1 MTDGNEP
8 HCPAFSDTMNV
19 ILRTFLLLAVIGLA
33 PFASADWPTYLHDI
47 TRVGHTQD
55 AIKAPLTERWVYEAP
70 SKPQLA
76 WAGEDGK
83 MFEDKLMLNRV
94 HFDDVLHVAIVGDR
108 LYFGSSVDGR
118 VFCKN
123 LLTGAEE
130 WTFFTDAPV
139 RLAPMVVD
147 GRLYIGSDDGHVYC
161 LNAKSGSVIWKL
173 RAGPAD
179 ERILAR
185 GRMISRWPVR
195 TGVLVDDGIAYFGA
209 GVFPHETV
217 YLYAVD
223 AKTGKVLWKNDSI
236 SQQDAGRNDLSPQG
250 YLLATKDTLFVP
262 SGRSMAAS
270 FTRAKG
276 EFLVKPEPGWRGD
289 AGGQIG
295 GTQAFLADD
304 QIYAVGEHHI
314 LALDQEKQK
323 TGFGWFRGRQMTLA
337 GDMGYM
343 ANGTEITAIDR
354 LKHAKGTQDRQQLEM
369 AAYKVSRELRNH
381 PAVAEAKK
389 LQAAES
395 DLRAAEKALAAL
407 AADDAQRGKAQ
418 ADVIDQKAAV
428 ASIAERYEPL
438 RMEYQAKKDKIAS
451 DKDAAAKF
459 SATGVKWT
467 YPTPLDSA
475 LILAGDTLVAGGKGE
490 VICLDAGSG
499 KLLWQ
504 AKVEGDARGLA
515 AANGHLVVSTST
527 GRIYTFSDSNHT
539 TLPLALSGKE
549 TEANSEPFAKDEL
562 SERYAIA
569 AENILK
575 ESGITKGF
583 CLVLGNEQGRLAY
596 ELAKRSELVIF
607 GVDADAKKVAAARA
621 ALAKTNLY
629 GPRVTFDH
637 LDLSVIPYAS
647 YFANL
652 VVSDSVLVTGE
663 VPGAPTDVAR
673 HLKPIGGQFCFGVPE
688 STPDDVKTK
697 AKQSIT
703 DWLAA
708 TKLLEERAK
717 MEIGSHWAR
726 LTRGPLPGAGGWSHQ
741 YGNAANTSSNE
752 DQRIKGGLS
761 VLWYGDPG
769 PGKMVNRHNGA
780 VGPLSVNGR
789 LFIQG
794 DEAVMAYDAYNGQQ
808 LWEVPN
814 PGALRTGVFAGR
826 EPGNMAATD
835 DALFMVN
842 GFECVQF
849 DAATGRT
856 VHKFPLPGAAR
867 GKNLEWGYLAHAEG
881 MLYGTATQRIENA
894 AQEARRGQNM
904 AINTDLIFAYDV
916 KSRDLKWSH
925 QGQHIAHAT
934 IAIGDG
940 RIFFVDS
947 SLTPQQREDM
957 LRQDK
962 TELAKLTGEEQKIAE
977 ERVKKADL
985 RLAVALDAATGKGMW
1000 AKPVDVTDCS
1010 DIGDGGGS
1018 LSLIYQNGHLVLGGA
1033 NANGHYWTQF
1043 LEGKFERRRLVVLDA
1058 GRGDKL
1064 WAKDANYRHRPITIG
1079 NEIIAEPWGY
1089 DLYTGAQKMRTHPL
1103 TGEQTPWMFAR
1114 PGHHCGAISATPNMM
1129 FFRSKFT
1136 AFYNRDTDQ
1145 GTEHFAGQRLGC
1157 WINTIP
1163 ANGLVMIPE
1172 ASAGCVCLFSIASTI
1187 VFEPRDGRMN
1197 WGVYSAN
1204 GLSTPVQH
1212 MALNLGAPGDRRDA
1226 HGKLWLGWP
1235 RPSSRAGID
1244 LPLDLKPKYA
1254 KGGAPYS
1261 FNADSYEIAGTE
1273 TPWVF
1278 SSGLR
1283 GMTQCEVPLIAK
1295 DQKPDTFTVRL
1306 MFAALESDKAG
1317 QRVFDVK
1324 LQGHT
1329 VLKDLD
1335 IVTNTGGVKKAHV
1348 AEFKNIQV
1356 ADSLVIELT
1365 PAQEGANEDHQP
1377 LLSGIEILRTNAE
1390 EIRETV
1396 AGR

>member
-1 MTDGNEP
+1 MI
-8 HCPAFSDTMNV
+8 SL
-19 ILRTFLLLAVIGLA
+19 LRYTALAALLAFGPVA
-33 PFASADWPTYLHDI
+33 HADWPTYLHDI
-47 TRVGHTQD
+47 SRVGHTEEPL
-55 AIKAPLTERWVYEAP
+55 KAPLTQRWVYEAP
-70 SKPQLA
+70 SQPQLA
-76 WAGEDGK
+76 WAGEDGRV
-83 MFEDKLMLNRV
+83 FETHEMINRV
-94 HFDDVLHVAIVGDR
+94 HFDDVLHVAIVGDM

-118 VFCKN
+118 VLCKN
-123 LLTGAEE
+123 LLTGADA
-130 WTFFTDAPV
+130 WTYFTDAPV
-139 RLAPMVVD
+139 RLAPTVVD
-147 GRLYIGSDDGHVYC
+147 DRVYIGSDDGHAYC
-161 LNAKSGSVIWKL
+161 LDASSGRVIWKL
-173 RAGPAD
+173 RAGPED

-185 GRMISRWPVR
+185 GRMVSRWPVR

-209 GVFPHETV
+209 GVFPHENV
-217 YLYAVD
+217 FLYAVE
-223 AKTGKVLWKNDSI
+223 AATGKVLWKNDSI

-250 YLLATKDTLFVP
+250 YLLATKDTLYVP
-262 SGRSMAAS
+262 SGRSLAAS

-276 EFLVKPEPGWRGD
+276 EYLVKPEPGWRGD

-323 TGFGWFRGRQMTLA
+323 SGFGWFQGRQMTLA

-343 ANGTEITAIDR
+343 TNGKEITGIDR
-354 LKHAKGTQDRQQLEM
+354 LKYAEGTRERHRLEM
-369 AAYKVSRELRNH
+369 VAAKITTDLKKH
-381 PAVAEAKK
+381 PAIAEAKK
-389 LQAAES
+389 LQDAQS
-395 DLRAAEKALAAL
+395 DLEAAKKALAAL
-407 AADDAQRGKAQ
+407 QGNTTADAAKLAEAQTEVTEKEAE
-418 ADVIDQKAAV
+418 V
-428 ASIAERYEPL
+428 ATIAEKYEPMRL
-438 RMEYQAKKDKIAS
+438 EYQAKKDEIDRNKE
-451 DKDAAAKF
+451 AAEKMA
-459 SATGVKWT
+459 ATGVKWT
-467 YPTPLDSA
+467 FDSPLDSA
-475 LILAGDTLVAGGKGE
+475 LILAGNALIAGGKGE
-490 VICLDAGSG
+490 VISLDAESG
-499 KLLWQ
+499 KLLWE
-504 AKVEGDARGLA
+504 AKVDGDARGLA

-527 GRIYTFSDSNHT
+527 GKIYTFSDSSRA

-549 TEANSEPFAKDEL
+549 TDASSEPFAKDEL
-562 SERYAIA
+562 SERYAA
-569 AENILK
+569 AADSILNQ
-575 ESGITKGF
+575 SGIKKGF
-583 CLVLGNEQGRLAY
+583 CLVLGNEKGRLAY
-596 ELAKRSELVIF
+596 ELAKRSDLVVF
-607 GVDADAKKVAAARA
+607 GVDTDEKKVTAARA
-621 ALAKTNLY
+621 ALTKTNLY

-637 LDLSVIPYAS
+637 LDLNVIPYAS

-652 VVSDSVLVTGE
+652 IVSDSLLLTGE
-663 VPGAPTDVAR
+663 VPGVPADVAR
-673 HLKPIGGQFCFGVPE
+673 HLKPIGGQFCFGVPDNAPE
-688 STPDDVKTK
+688 NVK
-697 AKQSIT
+697 AKAKAGIPA
-703 DWLAA
+703 WLAA
-708 TKLLEERAK
+708 TRLGEEKAK
-717 MEIGSHWAR
+717 METAANWTR
-726 LTRGPLPGAGGWSHQ
+726 LMRGPLPGAGAWSHQ

-794 DEAVMAYDAYNGQQ
+794 ETSVMAYDAYNGTQ

-814 PGALRTGVFAGR
+814 PGALRNGVFAGR

-835 DALFMVN
+835 DALFMVI
-842 GFECVQF
+842 GDGCVEF
-849 DAATGRT
+849 DAATGKI
-856 VHKFPLPGAAR
+856 VHTFPLPDVAR
-867 GKNLEWGYLAHAEG
+867 GKSVEWGYLAHSEG
-881 MLYGTATQRIENA
+881 LLYGTATQRIENA
-894 AQEARRGQNM
+894 AAEARRGQNI

-916 KSRDLKWSH
+916 KSHALKWSH

-934 IAIGDG
+934 IAIGEG
-940 RIFFVDS
+940 RVFFVDS
-947 SLTPQQREDM
+947 SLTQPQREEM

-962 TELAKLTGEEQKIAE
+962 TELAKLSGAAQKLAE
-977 ERVKKADL
+977 ERIKKADL
-985 RLAVALDAATGKGMW
+985 RLAVALDALTGEQVW
-1000 AKPVDVTDCS
+1000 AKAVDVTDCS
-1010 DIGDGGGS
+1010 EIGDGGGS

-1033 NANGHYWTQF
+1033 NANGHYWQQF
-1043 LEGKFERRRLVVLDA
+1043 LDGKFERRRLVVLDSS
-1058 GRGDKL
+1058 RGEKL
-1064 WAKDANYRHRPITIG
+1064 WAKDANYRHRPIVIG
-1079 NEIIAEPWGY
+1079 NDIIAEPWSY

-1187 VFEPRDGRMN
+1187 VFEPREDRMN

-1204 GLSTPVQH
+1204 GVTTPVQH

-1244 LPLDLKPKYA
+1244 LPLDLNPTYA

-1261 FNADSYEIAGTE
+1261 FNAESYAVEGTE
-1273 TPWVF
+1273 VPWVF
-1278 SSGLR
+1278 TSGLR
-1283 GMTQCEVPLIAK
+1283 GLKHCEVPLLAQGQPPEK
-1295 DQKPDTFTVRL
+1295 YTVRL
-1306 MFAALESDKAG
+1306 FFAALENDKPG

-1324 LQGHT
+1324 LQGQT
-1329 VLKDLD
+1329 VLKDFD
-1335 IVTNTGGVKKAHV
+1335 IVTSAGGPKKARV
-1348 AEFKNIQV
+1348 LEFKDIQV
-1356 ADSLVIELT
+1356 TNELAIDLV
-1365 PAQEGANEDHQP
+1365 GANAGADENHQP
-1377 LLSGIEILRTNAE
+1377 VISGIEVLRSNAE